1 MATMDME
8 FERQMRGPSLM
19 IYLVGATVLLFLVWA
34 KFAPLDEIVRAE
46 GEVVSAS
53 RPQIIQNL
61 EWGILSELMVAEGD
75 IVQQGDILARLRDTQ
90 FSTKVADLQ
99 DQLIALEIRR
109 LRLEAE
115 LAGETDF
122 VVSAD
127 IAEHAP
133 QIVNSELALLTARQS
148 DYNAKVSG
156 AARVKVETETE
167 LDLMEDMLTRD
178 IVALIEVTKARKAQA
193 DAEIRYNEIVTGADL
208 DRASDYSETLQEL
221 NRIAQDLRVANDQL
235 QRTTIIAPMRGIVNN
250 LAVTTIG
257 GVVRPGEEIFQ
268 IIPLGDELFIEAQV
282 KPSDVAG
289 VIPGQ
294 EATIK
299 LSAYDYTIHGSLTG
313 AVQFVSADTF
323 KDERRPEIEPYY
335 RVTVAV
341 DLENLTPRQQAI
353 VIRPGMQ
360 ASVELHTGEKTVL
373 QYLTKPLYRGSEAMQ
388 ER

>member
-61 EWGILSELMVAEGD
+61 EGGILSELMVAEGD

-115 LAGETDF
+115 SAGETDF

-235 QRTTIIAPMRGIVNN
+235 QRTTIIVPMRGIVNN

>member
-19 IYLVGATVLLFLVWA
+19 SYLVGATVLLFLVWA

-61 EWGILSELMVAEGD
+61 EGGILSELMVAEGD

-235 QRTTIIAPMRGIVNN
+235 QRTTIIVPMRGIVNN

>member
-61 EWGILSELMVAEGD
+61 EGGILSELMVAEGD

-235 QRTTIIAPMRGIVNN
+235 QRTTIIVPMRGIVNN

>member
-61 EWGILSELMVAEGD
+61 EGGILSELMVAEGD

-115 LAGETDF
+115 SAGETDF

>member
-61 EWGILSELMVAEGD
+61 EGGILSELMVAEGD

-235 QRTTIIAPMRGIVNN
+235 QRTAIIAPMRGIVNN

>member
-61 EWGILSELMVAEGD
+61 EGGILSELMVAEGD